1 MTLTQKTD
9 RCDIAIVGGGLVGAS
24 LAVALEPLARSQQWD
39 VRVLEAKPF
48 SDTPPEQ
55 SWQPSFDARS
65 SALAWGTRE
74 IYQQLGLWEML
85 SRHAEPI
92 KTIHVSD
99 RGHLGSTRMQASEQG
114 VDALG
119 YVVPNS
125 WLGHTLWHGLRQ
137 SAHVKVM
144 APVDVQGIDMQP
156 DGGCLDLGDDG
167 LLSAQLVVL
176 ADGGRSG
183 LKQQLGIEDTTQDYE
198 QVALVANVRLSQPH
212 QNIAYERFDAD
223 GPLAL
228 LPLGGQDMAVV
239 WTRSR
244 DTYEAALALDDRAFM
259 DQLQQIIGH
268 RVGAFEHVGA
278 RYHYPL
284 QLVQAKEQ
292 VRRHLA
298 VLGNAAHYLHP
309 VAGQGYNLAIRGVM
323 DLVSTLSEAAQAGAE
338 PGDLTWLQ
346 RYEAKRR
353 GDQRDV
359 ITFSDGLIRM
369 FANAHPLLGH
379 MRAAGLIAL
388 SAVGPARRWLAR
400 RAMGV

>member
-24 LAVALEPLARSQQWD
+24 LAVALEPLARAQQWD

-55 SWQPSFDARS
+55 RWQPSFDARS

-74 IYQQLGLWEML
+74 IYQQLGFWTML

-99 RGHLGSTRMQASEQG
+99 RGHLGSTRLQASEQG

-125 WLGHTLWHGLRQ
+125 WLGHTLWHGLNQ
-137 SAHVKVM
+137 SAQVKVM
-144 APVDVQGIDMQP
+144 APVDVKGIDMQA

-167 LLSAQLVVL
+167 QLSAQLIVL

-183 LKQQLGIEDTTQDYE
+183 LKQQLGIEDTTQDYD

-212 QNIAYERFDAD
+212 HNIAYERFDAN

-244 DTYEAALALDDRAFM
+244 ETYQAALSLDDRAFM
-259 DQLQQIIGH
+259 DQLQHIIGH
-268 RVGAFEHVGA
+268 RVGAFEQVGA

-284 QLVQAKEQ
+284 KLVQAKEQ

-323 DLVSTLSEAAQAGAE
+323 DLVSTLSEAAQAGAQ
-338 PGDLTWLQ
+338 PGDLHWLQ

-369 FANAHPLLGH
+369 FANAHPVLGH
-379 MRAAGLIAL
+379 VRAVGLMAL
-388 SAVGPARRWLAR
+388 NTVGPARRWLAR